1 MSERERDRGAPRCQ
15 KRDVPGRTQA
25 RWICPE
31 GTVPRG
37 EPVPKQD
44 RRQWGAYARAEE
56 KPEKEGA
63 AGRNYLA
70 PTVNT
75 APPPPHGEGHR
86 SEVQPGEGE
95 RKSVTFM
102 SVFLS

>member
-1 MSERERDRGAPRCQ
+1 MLYSATKGNP
-15 KRDVPGRTQA
+15 RDVLGRTQA

-44 RRQWGAYARAEE
+44 FCQWGAHATAEE
-56 KPEKEGA
+56 KIEKEGA
-63 AGRNYLA
+63 AGRSYLA

-75 APPPPHGEGHR
+75 LPHIPHGERVWGTGMKI
-86 SEVQPGEGE
+86 SL
-95 RKSVTFM
+95 RKGREKVL
-102 SVFLS
+102 LSCLSFCLSI